1 MIITQTPLRISL
13 AGGGTDFRDFYTK
26 EGGAVVSTTIDKYV
40 YVIIKERFDDKIY
53 INYSRK
59 EIVDSVEEI
68 KHGIVREAM
77 KKTGVEKGVEI
88 TVLADVPSE
97 GSGLGSSSSF
107 TVGLLNALYAH
118 KGTFVGAEQLAA
130 EACGIEIDALMA
142 PIGVQDQ
149 YIAAYGG
156 LRFFEVSK
164 DGRVNSERL
173 DINANEK
180 MRLYS
185 SLLLFFTN
193 ITRSASSVLTEQKNN
208 MAEKVKELKRI
219 KDFAYMTR
227 ECIKKGY
234 FDDIGKLLHEGW
246 IEKKR
251 LASNISA
258 PAIDEDYEKARGAGA
273 TGGKLAGAGG
283 GGFLLLYCPLERQ
296 NSLKRAL
303 NGMRQ
308 LPFMG
313 EKDGSKVI
321 FNMGRYEWK

>member
-40 YVIIKERFDDKIY
+40 YVIVKERFDDKIY

-118 KGTFVGAEQLAA
+118 KGIFVGAEQLAA

-156 LRFFEVSK
+156 LRFFEFSK

-193 ITRSASSVLTEQKNN
+193 ITRSASTVLSEQKNN
-208 MAEKVKELKRI
+208 IPEKVKGLKRI
-219 KDFAYMTR
+219 RDFAYMTR
-227 ECIKKGY
+227 DCIKKGY
-234 FDDIGKLLHEGW
+234 FDDVGKLLHEGW

-258 PAIDEDYEKARGAGA
+258 PGIDKDYEKARGAGA

-283 GGFLLLYCPLERQ
+283 GGFLLLYCPLEQQ

-303 NGMRQ
+303 NAMRE

>member
-156 LRFFEVSK
+156 LRFFEFSK

>member
-13 AGGGTDFRDFYTK
+13 AGGGTDFKDFYTK

-156 LRFFEVSK
+156 LRFFEFSK

-219 KDFAYMTR
+219 KDFAYITR

-246 IEKKR
+246 IEKK
-251 LASNISA
+251 
-258 PAIDEDYEKARGAGA
+258 
-273 TGGKLAGAGG
+273 
-283 GGFLLLYCPLERQ
+283 
-296 NSLKRAL
+296 
-303 NGMRQ
+303 
-308 LPFMG
+308 
-313 EKDGSKVI
+313 GS
-321 FNMGRYEWK
+321 RPT